1 MRRSAALLGPAGLAA
16 FAAVAALAFPA
27 SYADDKPAVAA
38 DLYSIPVKNLDG
50 SQGDL
55 GQYKGKVTLVVNVAS
70 ECGLT
75 PQYSGLQELHTKYK
89 DRGFSVLG
97 FPCNDFGGQ
106 EPGTPAEIKT
116 FCESNYHVT
125 FPMFEKCVTKE
136 GSGQSPVY
144 AYLKSATNELPGWN
158 FAKYLVGKD
167 GKAIRF
173 FGSRTAPND
182 KALLEAIESA
192 LGPTK

>member
-1 MRRSAALLGPAGLAA
+1 MRRSITLGLAGLAA
-16 FAAVAALAFPA
+16 VAAFALPVAR
-27 SYADDKPAVAA
+27 SHADDKPAVAS

-75 PQYSGLQELHTKYK
+75 PQYSGLQELHERYK

-136 GSGQSPVY
+136 GADQSPVY
-144 AYLKSATNELPGWN
+144 KYLKSATNELPGWN

-182 KALLEAIESA
+182 KALLKAIETA

>member
-1 MRRSAALLGPAGLAA
+1 MRRSITLGLAGLAA
-16 FAAVAALAFPA
+16 VAAFALPVAR
-27 SYADDKPAVAA
+27 SHADDKPAVAS

-75 PQYSGLQELHTKYK
+75 PQYSGLQELHERYK

-136 GSGQSPVY
+136 GADQSPVY
-144 AYLKSATNELPGWN
+144 KYLKSATNELPGWN

-182 KALLEAIESA
+182 KALLEAIEAA

>member
-1 MRRSAALLGPAGLAA
+1 MRRSMTLGLAA
-16 FAAVAALAFPA
+16 FAAVAALALPA
-27 SYADDKPAVAA
+27 ATRADDKPAVAS

-75 PQYSGLQELHTKYK
+75 PQYSGLQELHEKYK

-106 EPGTPAEIKT
+106 EPGTPAEIKS

-125 FPMFEKCVTKE
+125 FPMFEKVVSKE
-136 GSGQSPVY
+136 GPGQSPVY
-144 AYLKSATNELPGWN
+144 AYLESATNELPGWN

-182 KALLEAIESA
+182 KALLEAIEAA